1 MQQLLI
7 LTKQKL
13 FDKIARLKVNIWRV
27 VRVVEGAALEMLCPE
42 RDLGFESL
50 TLRQKE
56 TTIFV
61 RRLSFFCS
69 IHFSLF
75 VLLYSLFVCYNLS
88 TTCGCPPLFTQ
99 ERHKLLVNFDIQSKR
114 SDPSFHISNSTF
126 HIICGNLSRRAHIK
140 FVTSYRFFIL

>member
-50 TLRQKE
+50 TLRQIRWQGLIDGLLPFLFYYK
-56 TTIFV
+56 
-61 RRLSFFCS
+61 RLKTLENKGIWGF
-69 IHFSLF
+69 
-75 VLLYSLFVCYNLS
+75 YNL
-88 TTCGCPPLFTQ
+88 
-99 ERHKLLVNFDIQSKR
+99 
-114 SDPSFHISNSTF
+114 
-126 HIICGNLSRRAHIK
+126 II
-140 FVTSYRFFIL
+140 